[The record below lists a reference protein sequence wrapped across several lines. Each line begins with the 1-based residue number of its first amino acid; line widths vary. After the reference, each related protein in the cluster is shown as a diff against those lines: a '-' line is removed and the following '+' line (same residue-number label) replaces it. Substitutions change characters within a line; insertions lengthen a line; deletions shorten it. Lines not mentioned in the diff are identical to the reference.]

1 MERGSV
7 IKNLT
12 KQQSCHNISGMS
24 INEIETAI
32 KELPV
37 EQVAVL
43 MKWIEDY
50 HARIWDEQIADDF
63 ESGKLDELLAEVEE
77 EYLAGLSQEI

>member
-1 MERGSV
+1 
-7 IKNLT
+7 
-12 KQQSCHNISGMS
+12 MS

-37 EQVAVL
+37 EQVAAL

-50 HARIWDEQIADDF
+50 HARLWDKQIADDL

-77 EYLAGLSQEI
+77 EYLAGLSKEI